1 MGDLNNEPDSKEFT
15 STIGK
20 TRMYDPMETVP
31 EEDRWTH
38 YYYDSKGRFRNV
50 SQLDYILLSPTLAR
64 KNKNPKVTL
73 EKRGLLQTVWDRDGT
88 GEMQEPFDG
97 VSNKINTEGSDH
109 AAMFVDL
116 EI

>member
-1 MGDLNNEPDSKEFT
+1 
-15 STIGK
+15 
-20 TRMYDPMETVP
+20 
-31 EEDRWTH
+31 
-38 YYYDSKGRFRNV
+38 
-50 SQLDYILLSPTLAR
+50 
-64 KNKNPKVTL
+64 L